1 MGISELVSLALM
13 GVLVASFAATTLDSA
28 CRLQRYVIQEI
39 WASIGLSTGG
49 KQRMRSIAWSASGRY
64 VATGIAVVLGAC
76 WPHSRQWWGMDL
88 DKYRNRGLILWPLFG
103 VTNQLLAGLAFLVIA
118 FYLWRRN
125 RPIWFLVLPMV
136 LMLVIPMWAM
146 IEQIFTNRG
155 GDAAWWDQDRW
166 LLVGIGLATIAL
178 EVWMIVEGL
187 LLFPR
192 VRGLIED
199 RKAANQ
205 KSTDFWRSSP
215 AYPNCVQAVL
225 GMSAGVKMPP

>member
-1 MGISELVSLALM
+1 MGE
-13 GVLVASFAATTLDSA
+13 G
-28 CRLQRYVIQEI
+28 
-39 WASIGLSTGG
+39 
-49 KQRMRSIAWSASGRY
+49 
-64 VATGIAVVLGAC
+64 
-76 WPHSRQWWGMDL
+76 
-88 DKYRNRGLILWPLFG
+88 GLILWPLFG

-125 RPIWFLVLPMV
+125 RPIWFLVLPML

-155 GDAAWWDQDRW
+155 GDTAWWNQERW

-178 EVWMIVEGL
+178 ELWMIIEGL

-199 RKAANQ
+199 DQ
-205 KSTDFWRSSP
+205 KQMFDHSSH
-215 AYPNCVQAVL
+215 
-225 GMSAGVKMPP
+225 